1 VSGRRATLVLALV
14 VGSAVVMPAR
24 EPSALGGIATGA
36 GAAGPLAV
44 AVASA
49 DLPPSRTYRPPTDA
63 PVLDP
68 FRPPPEPWLPGNRG
82 IEYATP
88 VGAAIGAIGPGIV
101 AFAGPVAGRLV
112 VTIDHP
118 DGLRSSYVGLAR
130 IDVRRRQVVAAGEQV
145 GVVVGP
151 FHLGVRRGT
160 TYLDPASLW
169 GQPVRGGHAVLVPVP
184 P

>member
-1 VSGRRATLVLALV
+1 MSGRRVALVLALV

-24 EPSALGGIATGA
+24 DPSALGGSATGA
-36 GAAGPLAV
+36 GAGPPAV
-44 AVASA
+44 AAASA
-49 DLPPSRTYRPPTDA
+49 DLPPSRTYQPPTLA

-88 VGAAIGAIGPGIV
+88 AGAAIGAIGPGIV

-112 VTIDHP
+112 VAIDHP

-130 IDVRRRQVVAAGEQV
+130 IDVRRGQVVATGEQV

-160 TYLDPASLW
+160 TYFDPASLW
-169 GQPVRGGHAVLVPVP
+169 GRAVRGGHAVLVPVP